1 MRPEPGYNDRE
12 LERGRRIR
20 DEIRKGDYCPDCH
33 YKGGLHAHGC
43 PSSPALEDNDV

>member
-20 DEIRKGDYCPDCH
+20 DEIRKGDYLP
-33 YKGGLHAHGC
+33 GLPLQGR
-43 PSSPALEDNDV
+43 PARARLPEQPCS